1 MGVSLSRRRG
11 ARTVVILDLPL
22 IITDGQCDPPGY
34 GILDTPSQ
42 LSEVVIVR
50 LAQSKFFPAVS
61 LCAVEVVG
69 VVPRGLGQ
77 VLEFEVSVFA
87 DQAEGVLDNADG
99 ISGQANNF
107 GVLPVAEEDLDR
119 VTFQA
124 VVVDADDVGLGPEP
138 FAIDG
143 IKFTVLPC

>member
-22 IITDGQCDPPGY
+22 IITDGEGDPPGY

-42 LSEVVIVR
+42 LAEVVIVR
-50 LAQSKFFPAVS
+50 LAESKVFPAVR
-61 LCAVEVVG
+61 LCVVEVVG

-99 ISGQANNF
+99 IRGQANNF
-107 GVLPVAEEDLDR
+107 GVLPVAEKDLDR

-124 VVVDADDVGLGPEP
+124 VVIDADDVGFGSEP
-138 FAIDG
+138 FAIDA
-143 IKFTVLPC
+143 IKITVLPC